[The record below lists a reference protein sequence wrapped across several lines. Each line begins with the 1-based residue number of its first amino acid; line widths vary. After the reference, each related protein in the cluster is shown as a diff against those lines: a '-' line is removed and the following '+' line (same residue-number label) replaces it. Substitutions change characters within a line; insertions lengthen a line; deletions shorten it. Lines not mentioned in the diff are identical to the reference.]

1 MSPILGQ
8 TLPVCA
14 QHLFPAP
21 GTHSGYDATLS
32 FLTLQKAVDSP
43 TILVLMITLEDLRN
57 IRECLLVGFLEY
69 FSHNSTGI
77 MEEALRDK

>member
-1 MSPILGQ
+1 M
-8 TLPVCA
+8 
-14 QHLFPAP
+14 
-21 GTHSGYDATLS
+21 
-32 FLTLQKAVDSP
+32 DSP

-77 MEEALRDK
+77 MEEALRDKKHYSYIPKVLPECFDSFTQDRKFLKVALVYKAVVC